1 MFEGRR
7 LVIATKH
14 GKEVVL
20 APILERE
27 LGVLCFTLPQ
37 FDSDIF
43 GTFSGEVERLDDAVL
58 TARLKCEKAM
68 EMAQCDLAIASE
80 GSFGSHPSFYFLPA
94 DDEVVLLLD
103 KKHDVFFSARE
114 LSIDTNFNAAEISTF
129 EELIDFAKRSK
140 FPTHGLIL
148 RKSKTSCENIIKGIT
163 DWPVLKES
171 FEKLIKGSSSLFVET
186 DMRAMH
192 NPSRM
197 KVISKAA
204 EKLIETLKSTCP
216 SCHFPGFSVVKMK
229 EGLPC
234 ELCQFPTRSIIS
246 HIYTCQKCLET
257 KEILYP
263 NQKMAEDPAFCDYC
277 NP

>member
-14 GKEVVL
+14 GKEAVL

-27 LGVLCFTLPQ
+27 LGVHCYSLPQ
-37 FDSDIF
+37 FDSDMF
-43 GTFSGEVERLDDAVL
+43 GTFSGEVERLEDAMF

-68 EMAQCDLAIASE
+68 EMAQCDLAISSE
-80 GSFGSHPSFYFLPA
+80 GSFGNHPSFYFLPA
-94 DDEVVLLLD
+94 DDEIILLLD
-103 KKHDVFFSARE
+103 KKHNASFSSRE
-114 LSIDTNFNAAEISTF
+114 LSIDTNFGAAEISTF
-129 EELIDFAKRSK
+129 DELIDFAKKSK

-148 RKSKTSCENIIKGIT
+148 RKSKSSCENIIKGIT
-163 DWPVLKES
+163 DWTDLKES
-171 FEKLIKGSSSLFVET
+171 FFKLIKGSSSLFVET

-246 HIYTCQKCLET
+246 HIYSCQKCLET

-263 NQKMAEDPAFCDYC
+263 NQKMAEDPAFCDNC

>member
-14 GKEVVL
+14 RKEEVL

-27 LGVLCFTLPQ
+27 LGVHCFTLPT
-37 FDSDIF
+37 FDSDLF
-43 GTFSGEVERLDDAVL
+43 GTFSGEVERLDDAML

-80 GSFGSHPSFYFLPA
+80 GSFGSHPSFYFLSS
-94 DDEVVLLLD
+94 DDEVILLVD
-103 KKHDVFFSARE
+103 KKLDASFSSRE
-114 LSIDTNFNAAEISTF
+114 LSLDTNFNGEEISSY
-129 EELIDFAKRSK
+129 EELNDFANRSK
-140 FPTHGLIL
+140 FPSHGLIL
-148 RKSKTSCENIIKGIT
+148 RKSKTCRETIIKGIT

-171 FEKLIKGSSSLFVET
+171 YDKLIKSNSSLFVET
-186 DMRAMH
+186 DMRAMF
-192 NPSRM
+192 NPTRM
-197 KVISKAA
+197 KVISIAA
-204 EKLIETLKSTCP
+204 ERLVANLKSTCP
-216 SCHFPGFSVVKMK
+216 FCHFPGFSIVKIK

-234 ELCQFPTRSIIS
+234 ELCHFPTRSIMS

-263 NQKMAEDPAFCDYC
+263 NQKMAEDPAFCDFC

>member
-1 MFEGRR
+1 MFDGRR

-14 GKEVVL
+14 GKEEVL
-20 APILERE
+20 SPILERE
-27 LGVLCFTLPQ
+27 LGVHCITLPT
-37 FDSDIF
+37 FDSDLF
-43 GTFSGEVERLDDAVL
+43 GTFSGEVERLDDAML

-80 GSFGSHPSFYFLPA
+80 GSFGSHPSFFFLPA
-94 DDEVVLLLD
+94 DDELILLLD
-103 KKHDVFFSARE
+103 KKQDASFSSRE

-129 EELIDFAKRSK
+129 DELIDFAKRSK

-148 RKSKTSCENIIKGIT
+148 RKSKTSYENIIKGIT
-163 DWPVLKES
+163 DWPVLKAS
-171 FEKLIKGSSSLFVET
+171 FEKLIKDSSSLFVET
-186 DMRAMH
+186 DMRAMY

-197 KVISKAA
+197 KVIALAA

-229 EGLPC
+229 EGLLC

-257 KEILYP
+257 KKTLTI
-263 NQKMAEDPAFCDYC
+263 
-277 NP
+277 

>member
-14 GKEVVL
+14 GKEAVL

-27 LGVLCFTLPQ
+27 LGVLCFTMPQ

-103 KKHDVFFSARE
+103 KKQDAFFSARE
-114 LSIDTNFNAAEISTF
+114 LSIDTNFNAAVISTF
-129 EELIDFAKRSK
+129 DELIDFAKRSK
-140 FPTHGLIL
+140 FPTHALIL
-148 RKSKTSCENIIKGIT
+148 RKSRTNCENIIKGIT
-163 DWPVLKES
+163 DWSVLKES
-171 FEKLIKGSSSLFVET
+171 FEKLIKGNTSLYIET
-186 DMRAMH
+186 DMRAMN

-197 KVISKAA
+197 KVISIAA
-204 EKLIETLKSTCP
+204 EKLIEKIKSTCP

-229 EGLPC
+229 EGLRC

>member
-14 GKEVVL
+14 GKEAVL

-27 LGVLCFTLPQ
+27 LGVLCFTMPQ

-94 DDEVVLLLD
+94 DDEVILLLD
-103 KKHDVFFSARE
+103 KKQDAFFSARE

-129 EELIDFAKRSK
+129 DELIDFAKRSK
-140 FPTHGLIL
+140 FPTHALIL
-148 RKSKTSCENIIKGIT
+148 RKSRTNCENIIKGIT
-163 DWPVLKES
+163 DWPILKES
-171 FEKLIKGSSSLFVET
+171 FEKLIKGNTSLYIET
-186 DMRAMH
+186 DMRAMN

-197 KVISKAA
+197 KVISIAA
-204 EKLIETLKSTCP
+204 EKLIEKIKSTCP

-229 EGLPC
+229 EGLRC

>member
-14 GKEVVL
+14 RKEEVL

-27 LGVLCFTLPQ
+27 LGVHCFTLPT
-37 FDSDIF
+37 FDSDLF
-43 GTFSGEVERLDDAVL
+43 GTFSGEVERLDDAML

-80 GSFGSHPSFYFLPA
+80 GSFGSHPSFYFLSS
-94 DDEVVLLLD
+94 DDEVILLVD
-103 KKHDVFFSARE
+103 KKLDASFSSRE
-114 LSIDTNFNAAEISTF
+114 LSLDTNFNGEEISSY
-129 EELIDFAKRSK
+129 EELTDFANRSK
-140 FPTHGLIL
+140 FPSHGLIL
-148 RKSKTSCENIIKGIT
+148 RKSKTCRETIIKGIT

-171 FEKLIKGSSSLFVET
+171 YDKLIKSNSSLFVET
-186 DMRAMH
+186 DMRAMF
-192 NPSRM
+192 NPTRM
-197 KVISKAA
+197 KVISIAA
-204 EKLIETLKSTCP
+204 ERLVANLKSTCP
-216 SCHFPGFSVVKMK
+216 FCHFPGFSIVKIK

-234 ELCQFPTRSIIS
+234 ELCHFPTRSIMS

-263 NQKMAEDPAFCDYC
+263 NKKMAEDPAFCDYC

>member
-14 GKEVVL
+14 GKEAFL

-27 LGVLCFTLPQ
+27 LGVQCFTLPH

-43 GTFSGEVERLDDAVL
+43 GTFSGEVERLEDPL
-58 TARLKCEKAM
+58 FTARLKCEKAM
-68 EMAQCDLAIASE
+68 EMAQYDLAIASE

-94 DDEVVLLLD
+94 DDEVILLVD
-103 KKHDVFFSARE
+103 KKQDASFSARE
-114 LSIDTNFNAAEISTF
+114 LSIDTNFSAAEISTF
-129 EELIDFAKRSK
+129 EDLTDFAKRSK
-140 FPTHGLIL
+140 FPAHGLIL

-163 DWPVLKES
+163 DWPDLKES

-229 EGLPC
+229 EGLLC

-263 NQKMAEDPAFCDYC
+263 NQKMAEDPAFCDFC

>member
-1 MFEGRR
+1 
-7 LVIATKH
+7 
-14 GKEVVL
+14 
-20 APILERE
+20 
-27 LGVLCFTLPQ
+27 
-37 FDSDIF
+37 
-43 GTFSGEVERLDDAVL
+43 
-58 TARLKCEKAM
+58 
-68 EMAQCDLAIASE
+68 MAQCDLAIASE

-94 DDEVVLLLD
+94 DDEVILLVD
-103 KKHDVFFSARE
+103 KKQDASFSARE
-114 LSIDTNFNAAEISTF
+114 LSIDTNFNGAKITTF
-129 EELIDFAKRSK
+129 DELTDFANRSK
-140 FPTHGLIL
+140 FPSHGLIL
-148 RKSKTSCENIIKGIT
+148 RKSKSSGENIIKGIT
-163 DWPVLKES
+163 DWPVLKAS
-171 FEKLIKGSSSLFVET
+171 FEKLIKDSSSLFVET

-229 EGLPC
+229 EGLLC

-263 NQKMAEDPAFCDYC
+263 NQKMAEDPAFCDFC

>member
-14 GKEVVL
+14 RKEEVL

-27 LGVLCFTLPQ
+27 LGVHCFTLPT
-37 FDSDIF
+37 FDSDLF
-43 GTFSGEVERLDDAVL
+43 GTFSGEVERLDDAML

-80 GSFGSHPSFYFLPA
+80 GSFGSHPSFYFLSS
-94 DDEVVLLLD
+94 DDEVILLVD
-103 KKHDVFFSARE
+103 KKLDASFSSRE
-114 LSIDTNFNAAEISTF
+114 LSLDTNFNGEEISSY
-129 EELIDFAKRSK
+129 EELTDFANRSK
-140 FPTHGLIL
+140 FPSHGLIL
-148 RKSKTSCENIIKGIT
+148 RKSKTCRETIIKGIT

-171 FEKLIKGSSSLFVET
+171 YDKLIKSNSSLFVET
-186 DMRAMH
+186 DMRAMF
-192 NPSRM
+192 NPTRM
-197 KVISKAA
+197 KVISIVA
-204 EKLIETLKSTCP
+204 ERLVANLKSTCP
-216 SCHFPGFSVVKMK
+216 FCHFPGFSIVKIK

-234 ELCQFPTRSIIS
+234 ELCHFPIRSIMS

-263 NQKMAEDPAFCDYC
+263 NQKMAEDPAFCDFC

>member
-14 GKEVVL
+14 GKEAIL

-27 LGVLCFTLPQ
+27 LGVHCFTLPH

-43 GTFSGEVERLDDAVL
+43 GTFSGEVERLEDPVF

-68 EMAQCDLAIASE
+68 EMAHCDLAIASE

-94 DDEVVLLLD
+94 DDEVILLLD
-103 KKHDVFFSARE
+103 KKHDASFLARE

-129 EELIDFAKRSK
+129 DELIEFSKRSK

-148 RKSKTSCENIIKGIT
+148 RKSKTRSENIIKGIT
-163 DWPVLKES
+163 DWPDLKES
-171 FEKLIKGSSSLFVET
+171 FEKLIKGSTSLFIET

-204 EKLIETLKSTCP
+204 EKLVGTLKSTCP

-234 ELCQFPTRSIIS
+234 ELCQCPTRSIIS
-246 HIYTCQKCLET
+246 HIYKCQKCLET

-263 NQKMAEDPAFCDYC
+263 NHKMAEDPAFCDYC